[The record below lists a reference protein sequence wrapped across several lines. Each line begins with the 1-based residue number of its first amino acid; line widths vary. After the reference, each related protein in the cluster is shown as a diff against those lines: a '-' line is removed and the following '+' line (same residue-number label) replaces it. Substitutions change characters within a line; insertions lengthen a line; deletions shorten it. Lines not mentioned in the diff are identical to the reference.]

1 MFNHIRL
8 CYDVIVF
15 IRTTIK
21 KRGIGMS
28 DFNQNND
35 DEDIVVTLD
44 LDDGSQVECEILTIF
59 TIGERDYIA
68 LLPLDENGEENEAGE
83 VFIYRYSEDS
93 EGNPSLDNIE
103 DDEEYEAVSDRFD
116 ELLDEAAFE
125 EMDD

>member
-1 MFNHIRL
+1 
-8 CYDVIVF
+8 
-15 IRTTIK
+15 
-21 KRGIGMS
+21 MS

-68 LLPLDENGEENEAGE
+68 LLPLDENGEENEEGE

-93 EGNPSLDNIE
+93 EGNPSLD
-103 DDEEYEAVSDRFD
+103 

>member
-1 MFNHIRL
+1 
-8 CYDVIVF
+8 
-15 IRTTIK
+15 
-21 KRGIGMS
+21 MS

-59 TIGERDYIA
+59 TVGERDYIA
-68 LLPLDENGEENEAGE
+68 LLPLDENGEENEEGE
-83 VFIYRYSEDS
+83 VFIYRYSED
-93 EGNPSLDNIE
+93 D
-103 DDEEYEAVSDRFD
+103 EYEAVSDRFD

>member
-1 MFNHIRL
+1 
-8 CYDVIVF
+8 
-15 IRTTIK
+15 
-21 KRGIGMS
+21 MS

-44 LDDGSQVECEILTIF
+44 LDDGSQVECEIL
-59 TIGERDYIA
+59 
-68 LLPLDENGEENEAGE
+68 LPLDENGEENEEGE

>member
-1 MFNHIRL
+1 M
-8 CYDVIVF
+8 
-15 IRTTIK
+15 
-21 KRGIGMS
+21 
-28 DFNQNND
+28 
-35 DEDIVVTLD
+35 
-44 LDDGSQVECEILTIF
+44 
-59 TIGERDYIA
+59 
-68 LLPLDENGEENEAGE
+68 DENGEENEAGE

>member
-1 MFNHIRL
+1 
-8 CYDVIVF
+8 
-15 IRTTIK
+15 
-21 KRGIGMS
+21 MS

-59 TIGERDYIA
+59 TVGERDYIA
-68 LLPLDENGEENEAGE
+68 LLPLDENGEENEEGE

-125 EMDD
+125 EMDE